1 MEADLSRVPTGNAA
15 WLALI
20 DHALALGDL
29 AEVDYLEFKGELPFT
44 DRSARKRSAAT
55 LARAILGLSNRLP
68 DIAERHLGGY
78 GVVLVGIR
86 GHAVVGAEQVDGAV
100 LHDAIQPYVGD
111 DGPRWD
117 YTYTRHAD
125 GLVLAVVVDP
135 PGWGDPIH
143 PCRKE
148 FSSDDGKVHV
158 RDGDIF
164 TRVPGK
170 TRRSTSTDLAD
181 LQRRRDRSPMQ
192 SVQLSVGYTD
202 TFDHVDT
209 DSVIQIIAR
218 AVDQKADELL
228 DSLHV
233 RSEDPLAGVKFSATL
248 HALSGDTRSPGQF
261 EAAVERWRAEAHAKA
276 PSVADDFYRYEL
288 ARGRWTLQNE
298 SDRYLE
304 AVRVEVQFPPGVKVL
319 AESDA
324 DYCEHR
330 HGFDFLGL
338 LPDPP
343 KEWGTQSFL
352 DFPLISPIPLNNML
366 AAKHPF
372 AVEVSDS
379 GATVTWYAGDLRP
392 HSTEV
397 GGADT
402 FAVVTDEH
410 MSELAAGWRVT
421 ARGVDHL
428 FEGQLTILCAQR
440 DHERLSWRPRLKP
453 RSTDEVSG

>member
-1 MEADLSRVPTGNAA
+1 MEADLSRLPTGNAA
-15 WLALI
+15 WLALV

-29 AEVDYLEFKGELPFT
+29 AEVDFLEFKGELPFT

-55 LARAILGLSNRLP
+55 LARAILGLANRLP
-68 DIAERHLGGY
+68 DVAERHLGGY

-86 GHAVVGAEQVDGAV
+86 GHVVVGAEQVDGAV
-100 LHDAIQPYVGD
+100 LHDALQPYLGD

-117 YTYTRHAD
+117 YTYVQHGE

-135 PGWGDPIH
+135 PRWGDLIH

-170 TRRSTSTDLAD
+170 TRRSTSSDLAD
-181 LQRRRDRSPMQ
+181 LQRRRERSPMQ
-192 SVQLSVGYTD
+192 GARLSVGYSD

-209 DSVIQIIAR
+209 DSVIHIITR

-228 DSLHV
+228 DSLQV
-233 RSEDPLAGVKFSATL
+233 RSGDPLVGAKWSATL
-248 HALSGDTRSPGQF
+248 HALTGDQRSPRRF

-276 PSVADDFYRYEL
+276 SSVADDFYRYEL

-304 AVRVEVQFPPGVKVL
+304 AVRVQVQFPSGVRVL

-330 HGFDFLGL
+330 HGFDFMGL
-338 LPDPP
+338 LPEPP
-343 KEWGTQSFL
+343 KEWGTQSYL
-352 DFPLISPIPLNNML
+352 DFPLISPLPRKDMP
-366 AAKHPF
+366 AAQHPF
-372 AVEVSDS
+372 DVEVSES
-379 GATVTWYAGDLRP
+379 GTTVTWHAGDLRP

-410 MSELAAGWRVT
+410 MSEVAVTWRVT
-421 ARGVDHL
+421 ARGVDHV
-428 FEGQLTILCAQR
+428 FEGQLTILCAQGN
-440 DHERLSWRPRLKP
+440 HERLSWQPRL
-453 RSTDEVSG
+453 E